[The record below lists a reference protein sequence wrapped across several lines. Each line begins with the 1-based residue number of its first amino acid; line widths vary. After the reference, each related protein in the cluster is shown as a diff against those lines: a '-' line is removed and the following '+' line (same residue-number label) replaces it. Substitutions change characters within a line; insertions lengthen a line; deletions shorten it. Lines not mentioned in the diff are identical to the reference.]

1 MSDKRKIHV
10 RVYSFQ
16 VIATLFILSITVQI
30 QTSVRFGSVGKDK
43 VFMYEIM
50 VQFREK
56 EEKGGNPQ
64 KIENKKNR

>member
-1 MSDKRKIHV
+1 MSDKRKIRV

-30 QTSVRFGSVGKDK
+30 QTSERFGSVGKDK

-50 VQFREK
+50 VQFRE
-56 EEKGGNPQ
+56 NS
-64 KIENKKNR
+64 

>member
-50 VQFREK
+50 VQFRE
-56 EEKGGNPQ
+56 NS
-64 KIENKKNR
+64 